1 METYIG
7 TYFHSSAAGGSTQYF
22 TIDAILTDLGYF
34 DVSLDNDDFS
44 SDILDIVGVSVTS
57 THGIPWVFD
66 LSIGGLEIMS
76 KVLLPPHGV
85 IYPVTKDNPVRITS
99 DATPTAGGVN
109 YRVGSPFSQPDS
121 PAQLYAYDQNKIA
134 IAISYRY
141 IKR

>member
-7 TYFHSSAAGGSTQYF
+7 TYFQSTTTASATQYF
-22 TIDAILTDLGYF
+22 TIDAMLTDIGYF
-34 DVSLDNDDFS
+34 DTSLDNDDFS

-57 THGIPWVFD
+57 THGYPWVFN

-76 KVLLPPHGV
+76 NVLLPPHGV

-99 DATPTAGGVN
+99 DATPTSGGVN
-109 YRVGSPFSQPDS
+109 YRVAIPFSQPDS
-121 PAQLYAYDQNKIA
+121 PAQLYGYDQAKFA